1 MNHFKELTNVAK
13 ISFTIDEM
21 NSNTTKAIIFA
32 IEKLLPQSNSK
43 KIMVHIGLNNLLKSD
58 HEARCY
64 SKLIKY
70 FRGIHA
76 PVEMNLALEN
86 SFYNRQLLMSSE
98 YVRNLS
104 LKGNFVGE
112 DPTQIVGI
120 LNRCRS
126 LKKLKVIDIG
136 DGRPKCLMLKLLL
149 LEELEVRWCPFDI
162 RGCPNLKKLTFSAF
176 ETSYLYSAL
185 KYIQQLSITELIID
199 EIGQYFEDEVE
210 ADEKPLELIIP
221 SSVQRLSLLYRDAG
235 SCNDYLPYVLL
246 LPPVSESLVIKD
258 LSVMLSNIHEV
269 IWLEKLHLSCQNYSY
284 ICPIS
289 VVFPPLS
296 KNWK

>member
-1 MNHFKELTNVAK
+1 
-13 ISFTIDEM
+13 
-21 NSNTTKAIIFA
+21 
-32 IEKLLPQSNSK
+32 
-43 KIMVHIGLNNLLKSD
+43 
-58 HEARCY
+58 
-64 SKLIKY
+64 
-70 FRGIHA
+70 
-76 PVEMNLALEN
+76 
-86 SFYNRQLLMSSE
+86 
-98 YVRNLS
+98 
-104 LKGNFVGE
+104 
-112 DPTQIVGI
+112 
-120 LNRCRS
+120 
-126 LKKLKVIDIG
+126 
-136 DGRPKCLMLKLLL
+136 MLKLLL

-269 IWLEKLHLSCQNYSY
+269 ICFFEDFVFKISLDDSRNRFMEFKPTKHLLEHFEDACFRTCLDTHIYCTPDIPESVNKCRFLRQNLGKDSMAYHY
-284 ICPIS
+284 PTPKPTKRMIETGM
-289 VVFPPLS
+289 V
-296 KNWK
+296 KNACF